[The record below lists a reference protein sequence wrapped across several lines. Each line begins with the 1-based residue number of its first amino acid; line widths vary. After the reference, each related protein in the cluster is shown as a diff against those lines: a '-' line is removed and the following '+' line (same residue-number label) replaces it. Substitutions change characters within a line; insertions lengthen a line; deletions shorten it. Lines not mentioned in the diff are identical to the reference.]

1 MGTMHE
7 LVARP
12 LGSVPMRVIWFALW
26 LATPTAISGQA
37 VDSGVDPPFESVTGA
52 FFALSVADVA
62 SSSRW
67 YSEKLGLEVVMEV
80 PKADGQPGVIVL
92 EGGGLIVELIAHDQA
107 APLSSIAPGTDAMF
121 VHGIFKVGMIVD
133 DFEGTL
139 DRLRD
144 RGVEI
149 ALGPFPAQADQRANV
164 LIRDNAGN
172 LIQIFGEY
180 EAGPSRR
187 R

>member
-1 MGTMHE
+1 
-7 LVARP
+7 
-12 LGSVPMRVIWFALW
+12 MRAIWFVLW
-26 LATPTAISGQA
+26 LATPPAVWGQA
-37 VDSGVDPPFESVTGA
+37 ADSTEDPLFESVTGS

-67 YSEKLGLEVVMEV
+67 YSENLGLEVVMEV
-80 PKADGQPGVIVL
+80 PKGDGQPGVIVL

-107 APLSSIAPGTDAMF
+107 APLSSIASGREAMF
-121 VHGIFKVGMIVD
+121 VHGIFKVGVIVED
-133 DFEGTL
+133 LEGTL

-180 EAGPSRR
+180 EAGSSRR

>member
-1 MGTMHE
+1 MTRRE
-7 LVARP
+7 KLRRVARA
-12 LGSVPMRVIWFALW
+12 GGTVIAAMLW
-26 LATPTAISGQA
+26 LAAPTPVWGQA
-37 VDSGVDPPFESVTGA
+37 VESTADPLFESVTGS

-67 YSEKLGLEVVMEV
+67 YSENLGLEVVMEV
-80 PKADGQPGVIVL
+80 PKGDGQPGVIVL

-107 APLSSIAPGTDAMF
+107 APLSSIAPGRDAMF
-121 VHGIFKVGMIVD
+121 VHGIFKVGVIVE

-139 DRLRD
+139 ARLRD

-149 ALGPFPAQADQRANV
+149 ALGPFPAQADQPANV

-180 EAGPSRR
+180 AARSSQRR
-187 R
+187 

>member
-1 MGTMHE
+1 MGAMHE
-7 LVARP
+7 LAATP
-12 LGSVPMRVIWFALW
+12 LVSVPMRVVCFALW
-26 LATPTAISGQA
+26 LATPTAIWGQA
-37 VDSGVDPPFESVTGA
+37 VDSGVDTPFESVTGA

-80 PKADGQPGVIVL
+80 PRADGQPGVIVL
-92 EGGGLIVELIAHDQA
+92 EGGGLIVELIEHDQA
-107 APLSSIAPGTDAMF
+107 RPLSGLDPGRDARL
-121 VHGIFKVGMIVD
+121 VHGVFKVGFVVA
-133 DFEGTL
+133 DFDETMA
-139 DRLRD
+139 RLRD

-149 ALGPFPAQADQRANV
+149 AYGPFPESAGQRANV

-180 EAGPSRR
+180 E
-187 R
+187 